1 MPDMNVEEMIE
12 TLRKM
17 GIPVNEWGEAPG
29 GENVKS
35 PMVERQ
41 KKLLTQVRDL
51 LEKQIG
57 DDKDKVSELH
67 AVVQRM
73 KHGGGI

>member
-1 MPDMNVEEMIE
+1 MPEMTVEEMNEI
-12 TLRKM
+12 LRGL
-17 GIPVNEWGEAPG
+17 GIPVNQWSDAPG

-41 KKLLTQVRDL
+41 KELLTQVRDL
-51 LEKQIG
+51 LEQQIET
-57 DDKDKVSELH
+57 DKEKVSELH
-67 AVVQRM
+67 AVVQRL

>member
-1 MPDMNVEEMIE
+1 
-12 TLRKM
+12 
-17 GIPVNEWGEAPG
+17 
-29 GENVKS
+29 
-35 PMVERQ
+35 MVERQ

>member
-1 MPDMNVEEMIE
+1 MTVEEMIE
-12 TLRKM
+12 TLKGL
-17 GIPVNEWGEAPG
+17 GIPVNEWGDAPG

-41 KKLLTQVRDL
+41 KELLVQVQRL
-51 LEKQIG
+51 LEKQIK
-57 DDKDKVSELH
+57 DDKAKVSELH

>member
-1 MPDMNVEEMIE
+1 MTVEEMIE
-12 TLRKM
+12 TLRGL
-17 GIPVNEWGEAPG
+17 GIPVNQWGNAPG
-29 GENVKS
+29 GENIKS

-41 KKLLTQVRDL
+41 KELLTQVRDL
-51 LEKQIG
+51 LEKQIK